1 MLESIV
7 GTPLYM
13 SPQIFERQK
22 YTEKTDIWS
31 LGVILYEM
39 LYGRNPW
46 AGSKNLFELKERIKR
61 EVTFPDFPIVSP
73 SLKGTIRHML
83 VVE

>member
-1 MLESIV
+1 
-7 GTPLYM
+7 M

-61 EVTFPDFPIVSP
+61 EVIFPDFPIVSP
-73 SLKGTIRHML
+73 SLKGTIKHML